1 MPYPAETVTTT
12 GAFLLVL
19 ALVVP
24 VVGVLLAF
32 VGGRHAERVAL
43 ATLPLGL
50 AIAVA
55 IAVMLRRAGGPL
67 VYPLGAWAP
76 PLGVALRAD
85 GLSVVM
91 LAIAAVVIAI
101 VGLFAR
107 TDFRTPAAS
116 AEARAPFAFW
126 ILLLAIWAALN
137 AVFLAVTC
145 SRCMSRWSS

>member
-32 VGGRHAERVAL
+32 VAGGRHAERVAL

-67 VYPLGAWAP
+67 VYLSAHG
-76 PLGVALRAD
+76 LRRS
-85 GLSVVM
+85 GSRC
-91 LAIAAVVIAI
+91 
-101 VGLFAR
+101 AR
-107 TDFRTPAAS
+107 TA
-116 AEARAPFAFW
+116 
-126 ILLLAIWAALN
+126 
-137 AVFLAVTC
+137 C
-145 SRCMSRWSS
+145 RWSCWRSRPS

>member
-50 AIAVA
+50 FVLSFTTFLEAALVFGFPLAVA
-55 IAVMLRRAGGPL
+55 VLAFFFAIFVFPLCLPVSPRTRASGLR
-67 VYPLGAWAP
+67 
-76 PLGVALRAD
+76 
-85 GLSVVM
+85 S
-91 LAIAAVVIAI
+91 LA
-101 VGLFAR
+101 
-107 TDFRTPAAS
+107 
-116 AEARAPFAFW
+116 
-126 ILLLAIWAALN
+126 
-137 AVFLAVTC
+137 
-145 SRCMSRWSS
+145 